1 MQPGKIGGKFCGI
14 YFFLVSAYLHI
25 YSHMLSFTCARKSGQ
40 QKRKGKRTMKKLLA
54 SVLAV
59 AMLLCMCMPALA
71 DSTEKI
77 SGKEYNIGAYEID
90 DEGGE
95 TQLNYDSGV
104 NSLTVEYNYEEMDE
118 VTTGRYSEDAKM
130 ILILVDGFDTTKLT
144 GDISIT
150 IDGKDFDTDDLVG
163 AVYKDNMGYNKDDG
177 ILRFPVEATKSGYT
191 DSYVIE
197 IESDDGDGNTVIET
211 AKITL
216 RLENESSY
224 KNGKT
229 ATISRISGD
238 GVDAYIVGSKIYLDY
253 SSSSADD
260 KGIIK
265 VTFRDQ
271 NGDLFDVVT
280 WAYDP
285 YSDASDTA
293 SVFVVTDSDGDEQED
308 GYKLDSSVAYY
319 KAQAGTYDYEDD
331 TDEDYYT
338 GVTFKLETSKNIYET
353 KEYTVVV
360 RTDVYET
367 DPKGI
372 YFEESSIT
380 LDIGESYVP
389 NVLGVATGRT
399 VDAVI
404 EPGTGTS
411 RNVIDIEDDD
421 TIIGTQEGTAYV
433 TAVYEFISDDGET
446 TKYESSSMKITVTDE
461 IYDDETEEDDDSSTS
476 TYMVTAS
483 TLNVRTGPSTSYSK
497 ASYQLKSG
505 QLVTVESIAGGWA
518 KLSDGN
524 YVSAQY
530 LMAVTTSDDG
540 AATTMYVTCRSLNVR
555 SGPSTS
561 YTKVGSLSRG
571 TAVQVVGTYG
581 NWAKLSNGYYVSL
594 SYLSA

>member
-1 MQPGKIGGKFCGI
+1 
-14 YFFLVSAYLHI
+14 
-25 YSHMLSFTCARKSGQ
+25 
-40 QKRKGKRTMKKLLA
+40 MKKLLA
-54 SVLAV
+54 SALAAALLLTSCIT
-59 AMLLCMCMPALA
+59 AMA
-71 DSTEKI
+71 DSTETI
-77 SGKEYNIGAYEID
+77 SGKSYTVGAYEIED
-90 DEGGE
+90 GGNE
-95 TQLNYDSGV
+95 NSDPLAYDTDV
-104 NSLTVEYNYEEMDE
+104 NSLTVEYDYETMDE

-130 ILILVDGFDTTKLT
+130 IMIYVEGFDTGKLT

-150 IDGKDFDTDDLVG
+150 IDGKDFDADDLVG
-163 AVYKDNMGYNKDDG
+163 AEYQDRMGYDADAG

-191 DSYVIE
+191 DTYVIE
-197 IESDDGDGNTVIET
+197 IESDDGDGNTVTET
-211 AKITL
+211 ARITL
-216 RLENESSY
+216 RLENESEY
-224 KNGKT
+224 KNAET

-238 GVDAYIVGSKIYLDY
+238 GVDAYIVGSRIYLDY
-253 SSSSADD
+253 ASSSTDD
-260 KGIIK
+260 DALLTI
-265 VTFRDQ
+265 TFRDE

-280 WAYDP
+280 WYYNA
-285 YSDASDTA
+285 ASD
-293 SVFVVTDSDGDEQED
+293 GNELDEQGLFNASDED
-308 GYKLDSSVAYY
+308 GVVDEDGLKLDSSVGYFKVY
-319 KAQAGTYDYEDD
+319 AGTYDYFDD
-331 TDEDYYT
+331 ADEDYFTNVYFT
-338 GVTFKLETSKNIYET
+338 LETSSDIYET
-353 KEYTVVV
+353 KEYDVVV

-380 LDIGESYVP
+380 LDIGESYTP

-433 TAVYEFISDDGET
+433 TATYQFIAEGGELEEYT
-446 TKYESSSMKITVTDE
+446 SSSMKVTVTDE
-461 IYDDETEEDDDSSTS
+461 VYDGESEEDTDDDATS

-497 ASYQLKSG
+497 ASYQLTSG
-505 QLVTVESIAGGWA
+505 ELVEVVDVANGWA
-518 KLSDGN
+518 QLSDGN

-540 AATTMYVTCRSLNVR
+540 SATTMYVTCRTLNVR
-555 SGPSTS
+555 TGPSTS
-561 YTKVGSLSRG
+561 YSKVGTLSRG
-571 TAVQVVGTYG
+571 TAVEVVGTYG